1 MIRPFPRGPCLGTA
15 VLLALTIGMPQPANG
30 QTIVQHATVVSAGG
44 APGSGG
50 SFRLN
55 GTVGQGS
62 GIGRTAAG
70 SFDENVG
77 FWYAVL
83 PEFVPDSVDT
93 LLISLASST
102 SALLTWTTQP
112 YADAYRVFRSSAAYF
127 DATGAPWTIVDAPDT
142 TLTVTTGIGS
152 TSANY
157 SYRVRAWSTG
167 GSSDASNT
175 VGEHDFS
182 STGTLL
188 KSGSGMQ
195 VNPSSERGVR

>member
-1 MIRPFPRGPCLGTA
+1 
-15 VLLALTIGMPQPANG
+15 V
-30 QTIVQHATVVSAGG
+30 
-44 APGSGG
+44 
-50 SFRLN
+50 FRLN
-55 GTVGQGS
+55 ATVGQGS

-77 FWYAVL
+77 FWYAIL
-83 PEFVPDSVDT
+83 PEFVPAPVDT
-93 LLISLASST
+93 LLISLVSST

-112 YADAYRVFRSSAAYF
+112 YADAYRVFRSSVAFF
-127 DATGAPWTIVDAPDT
+127 DATDSPWSVVSAPDT
-142 TLTVTTGIGS
+142 TLTVTDGIGD

-182 STGTLL
+182 HSGSLL
-188 KSGSGMQ
+188 KAGAGAPASF
-195 VNPSSERGVR
+195 PSTERGTR